1 MLNASCCGCCG
12 RVEWVSVVVEPG
24 TALRSTR
31 RDLKEHVLRR
41 ARELAESGRFEG
53 WQGIEFQLRFFDGFS
68 RARIWING
76 PVRKELDALCG
87 NARIRRSRSAS
98 TKTAG

>member
-53 WQGIEFQLRFFDGFS
+53 WQDIEFQLRFFDGIPK
-68 RARIWING
+68 ARTG
-76 PVRKELDALCG
+76 
-87 NARIRRSRSAS
+87 
-98 TKTAG
+98 